1 MVLNCRLTAIISGM
15 SITSAIAA
23 VAQRIDWTIVAVDCL
38 LGSAV
43 VAVLAELWRWLGAA
57 PM

>member
-1 MVLNCRLTAIISGM
+1 MRGM

-23 VAQRIDWTIVAVDCL
+23 VAQRIDWTIVAVDGL

-43 VAVLAELWRWLGAA
+43 VGLLIELWRWLSAA
-57 PM
+57 PA